1 MKITNN
7 LKLREVIDKKQS
19 FAAQCPQNYHT
30 IIIKVIMLND
40 RSLTKIIRLNDRG
53 LTQKK
58 KKKLE
63 FKNPFGTCV

>member
-1 MKITNN
+1 
-7 LKLREVIDKKQS
+7 
-19 FAAQCPQNYHT
+19 
-30 IIIKVIMLND
+30 MLND

-58 KKKLE
+58 KKLE